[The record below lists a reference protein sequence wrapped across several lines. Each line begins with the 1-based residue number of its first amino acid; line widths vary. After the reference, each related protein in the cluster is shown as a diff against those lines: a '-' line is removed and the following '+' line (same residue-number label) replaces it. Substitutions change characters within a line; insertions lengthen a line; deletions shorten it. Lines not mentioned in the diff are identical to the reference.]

1 MFIILQ
7 NGIYNHVLHHVSTH
21 HQASQCVMI
30 VPCKDKTYEICGTT
44 KEKTL
49 MKIPMIWSQKRLHLH
64 IICILGYSNIFR
76 QLQVFVSKLYLSQVE
91 HFAQKE
97 HCQLVNIFWLS
108 IYSVRLFTPTGPN
121 GQHPCRDADEAW
133 HARSRKTTK
142 GGAGR
147 EVPARQSSLALKR
160 IFFKEKAYVSMDIMG
175 IFYCVQIA
183 GMASLSQLIMGA
195 TSKILSG
202 SRRSISSNWCIIGP
216 SNFENHLSL
225 RLTLGMESNNSSK
238 PWLFSNKQH
247 PDNANCIV
255 SVRPA
260 ASSPGEMYWI
270 HSFKGLPGRINNL
283 GCGCV
288 WK

>member
-21 HQASQCVMI
+21 QASQCVMI
-30 VPCKDKTYEICGTT
+30 VPCKDETYEICGTT

-76 QLQVFVSKLYLSQVE
+76 QLQVFVSESYLSQVE

-133 HARSRKTTK
+133 HAPAKQPKVEQGGRYLLGNQVWPWNGSFSKRKPMYQWISW
-142 GGAGR
+142 AFSIVFR
-147 EVPARQSSLALKR
+147 LPVWL
-160 IFFKEKAYVSMDIMG
+160 
-175 IFYCVQIA
+175 
-183 GMASLSQLIMGA
+183 SLSQLIMGA

-238 PWLFSNKQH
+238 PWLFSNNQH
-247 PDNANCIV
+247 PDNANC
-255 SVRPA
+255 
-260 ASSPGEMYWI
+260 
-270 HSFKGLPGRINNL
+270 
-283 GCGCV
+283 
-288 WK
+288 